1 METKS
6 PDRLAQGIR
15 LVLVILGIL
24 LLLVGWYRVAF

>member
-15 LVLVILGIL
+15 LGLVILGIL